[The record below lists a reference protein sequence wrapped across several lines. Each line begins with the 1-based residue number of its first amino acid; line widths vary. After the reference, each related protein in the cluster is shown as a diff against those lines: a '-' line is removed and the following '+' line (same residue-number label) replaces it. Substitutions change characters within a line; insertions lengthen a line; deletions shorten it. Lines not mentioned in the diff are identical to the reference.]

1 MKKVFGILLVII
13 GAFFLLGGTVTFF
26 KEANFSTATP
36 QAAGELTG
44 RLMVPLIGLGILLL
58 GLKFQRKINQV

>member
-1 MKKVFGILLVII
+1 MKKIAGILLVII
-13 GAFFLLGGTVTFF
+13 GALFLLGGIVIFF

-36 QAAGELTG
+36 EAAGELTG

-58 GLKFQRKINQV
+58 GLKLQRKTNQV